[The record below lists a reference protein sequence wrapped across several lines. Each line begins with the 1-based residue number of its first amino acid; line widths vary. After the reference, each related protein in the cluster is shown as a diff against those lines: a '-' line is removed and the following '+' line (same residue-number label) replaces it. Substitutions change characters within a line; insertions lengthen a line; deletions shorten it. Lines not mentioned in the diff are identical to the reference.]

1 MPKNGS
7 NNVEF
12 IKKNSANGTIT
23 SKNFLSE
30 VEQGKEMEE
39 ADFCDTIYAGNLAL
53 FCSRPRNSGFN
64 KETT

>member
-30 VEQGKEMEE
+30 VEHSKEMEE
-39 ADFCDTIYAGNLAL
+39 ADFCDTIYAGNLVL